1 MSEHAGESLPST
13 EHPMKNRTAE
23 PNVPPIRQRT
33 GIAPLTVNVPDR
45 GRQRP
50 TGPSTSED
58 DNLVESC
65 AGCSSAAAADPWRPW
80 AVGSTLG
87 ARICGTPVHDAER
100 QRCATTG
107 RRPGAPHLAAWRGC
121 GAVGRMVG
129 MPTNL
134 SIQTILGDVVGSTG
148 HRYAVTDS
156 AGNTTD
162 TVKIITNPAGR
173 LPRRIPHRQ
182 QGESGHQ
189 HDLLSWVFRRT
200 LDTQATQ
207 PTICALPLSLPP
219 GQTTRGVTGPGPG
232 VRRSAGTICLGS
244 DGLDRPRPHR
254 DSGAGALVQRR
265 PRPRNNSGQFVPRH
279 RRSIAAV
286 ILVGGLIALLG
297 GTEGWTHAP
306 GRARGVGDGGRSR

>member
-1 MSEHAGESLPST
+1 
-13 EHPMKNRTAE
+13 
-23 PNVPPIRQRT
+23 
-33 GIAPLTVNVPDR
+33 
-45 GRQRP
+45 
-50 TGPSTSED
+50 
-58 DNLVESC
+58 
-65 AGCSSAAAADPWRPW
+65 
-80 AVGSTLG
+80 
-87 ARICGTPVHDAER
+87 VHDAER

-173 LPRRIPHRQ
+173 LPRRIPRRQ

-200 LDTQATQ
+200 L
-207 PTICALPLSLPP
+207 
-219 GQTTRGVTGPGPG
+219 
-232 VRRSAGTICLGS
+232 
-244 DGLDRPRPHR
+244 
-254 DSGAGALVQRR
+254 
-265 PRPRNNSGQFVPRH
+265 
-279 RRSIAAV
+279 
-286 ILVGGLIALLG
+286 
-297 GTEGWTHAP
+297 
-306 GRARGVGDGGRSR
+306 